1 MESFPVPAGARDYQG
16 EFTFDPQKYSWI
28 AARCY
33 LPGGDT
39 LRLAHSSPYYLPG
52 HFDCSADAKFY
63 VDWMSELIQKTKDD
77 PKSYPSPTELGQKLD
92 MYAQALAF
100 YQQKLDQGCG
110 GN

>member
-1 MESFPVPAGARDYQG
+1 MN
-16 EFTFDPQKYSWI
+16 
-28 AARCY
+28 
-33 LPGGDT
+33 
-39 LRLAHSSPYYLPG
+39 
-52 HFDCSADAKFY
+52 
-63 VDWMSELIQKTKDD
+63 ELIQKTKDD